1 MISEL
6 INVINLWR
14 EIFLVNDQHK
24 IREPFRVDG
33 GSHLL
38 CSEDRM
44 VGTVDAGDLSVK

>member
-24 IREPFRVDG
+24 ISKSFSDDG
-33 GSHLL
+33 SFSSL
-38 CSEDRM
+38 CSGDRM
-44 VGTVDAGDLSVK
+44 VDAADGAHDVC

>member
-24 IREPFRVDG
+24 IRESFSVNGSPSSLCSGDRMVDAVDG
-33 GSHLL
+33 G
-38 CSEDRM
+38 
-44 VGTVDAGDLSVK
+44 GLSVK